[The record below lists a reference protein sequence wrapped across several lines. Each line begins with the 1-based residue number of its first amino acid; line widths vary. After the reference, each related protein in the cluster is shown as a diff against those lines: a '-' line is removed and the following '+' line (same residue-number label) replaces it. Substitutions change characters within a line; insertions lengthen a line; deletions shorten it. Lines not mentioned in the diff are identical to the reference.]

1 MCLYITLHYITLH
14 YTTLHYI
21 TLHYI
26 HMLQYIFTCI
36 CIHWC
41 SSIYQWVVTRKTFAK
56 DQLRCTSKYHLH
68 PGDLGSIYVRYTYI
82 YIILYVGTNMH
93 ICKLYICIISYICI
107 YIYNGL
113 CKSRLIFPSCCLLLW
128 ALVPRE

>member
-1 MCLYITLHYITLH
+1 
-14 YTTLHYI
+14 
-21 TLHYI
+21 
-26 HMLQYIFTCI
+26 MLQYIFTRI

-68 PGDLGSIYVRYTYI
+68 PGDLGSIYVRYIYI

-93 ICKLYICIISYICI
+93 ICKLYIYMYNLIYIYICI
-107 YIYNGL
+107 YIMVCVN
-113 CKSRLIFPSCCLLLW
+113 P
-128 ALVPRE
+128 ALFSLHVVCYCGPCTSGMISPLGESALTLSWLQ

>member
-1 MCLYITLHYITLH
+1 MCFSYSMFTDIYYLYEYIYIYIYIHHITLHHITLHYTTVHSTALHYTTLHYITLH
-14 YTTLHYI
+14 YT

-68 PGDLGSIYVRYTYI
+68 PGDLGSIYVRY
-82 YIILYVGTNMH
+82 
-93 ICKLYICIISYICI
+93 I
-107 YIYNGL
+107 YIYHIV
-113 CKSRLIFPSCCLLLW
+113 CRYKY
-128 ALVPRE
+128 AYM

>member
-1 MCLYITLHYITLH
+1 MYFSYSIFTDIYYLYEYIYIYIHHITLHHITLH
-14 YTTLHYI
+14 YTTVHSTALHYTRLHYI

-26 HMLQYIFTCI
+26 HMLQYIFTRI

-68 PGDLGSIYVRYTYI
+68 PGDLGSIYVIYI
-82 YIILYVGTNMH
+82 YIYH
-93 ICKLYICIISYICI
+93 IVCRYKYAYM
-107 YIYNGL
+107 
-113 CKSRLIFPSCCLLLW
+113 
-128 ALVPRE
+128 